1 MPDSMPDS
9 IPDIVSTPE
18 DTNVENGR
26 EDFRPGDVLDGR
38 YRVESILGSGGMGV
52 VYRVTQMFVDK
63 EFALKT
69 LLKDQISEVKLRR
82 FQQEARAVFALDHP
96 NIVAVKDF
104 GIIEDMTPFLVMEL
118 IEGETLSARLKRSGR
133 LTLEEAI
140 PIFVQTC
147 FGLGYAH
154 DQGIVHRDIK
164 PSNIMVIDG
173 IESGAEG
180 SIKILD
186 FGIAKFSQH
195 DGGEIQSLTKTGE
208 VFGSPFYM
216 SPEQC
221 VGERVDHRADVYSLG
236 CVLFEALTGTPPCV
250 GESALS
256 TMMQHQIG
264 KVPTLKEA
272 SMGLEFPPELE
283 KIVAKML
290 DKSPD
295 KRYQKLGLV
304 AHHLAALKKGGSD
317 TATLIIEPAEGSK
330 SRKDERA
337 RKALVRAA
345 EVESTATKTE
355 TGPSKVQSKVV
366 SLALPQF
373 VALIVSILLG
383 SSLVAGLVGY
393 SLGRQ
398 QSPLEGKPN
407 ASDSASSGDRT
418 RGSDSARTSANKS
431 DSERTGTAGSES
443 NSSPSVS
450 KALSGN
456 SDDAKSK
463 SDTSTANLQ
472 RPKLSL
478 IPPIAPAPILSKPRE
493 NTVFSFPKDI
503 SIGVLKVDDQP
514 PKSIVGTRVVG
525 KNSKLTLYTR
535 HASKHLPKLL
545 DTFRDDDL
553 NGLEVVFSHPE
564 DVLNKVKNWKRL
576 ENLTFFDPLIKA
588 MPRCE
593 SHDETPVAD
602 EFLPQIDK
610 LKTLTSLGLCGSLVT
625 GNAVAHMSLLRSL
638 HTLKIKDIKDP
649 EPLLEE
655 LPRHPNIEE
664 IWLVNQKTNNH
675 QLELLAEMPNL
686 KSLTI
691 RRSELTTDSLPI
703 FLKMKKLKSLTID
716 RNNWSE
722 QDKLKFKHSI
732 PGCTF
737 EPVID
742 VQYWFILPDAPIRNL
757 EPVSTKTG
765 AQIARTIAEQKKAEA
780 QLKAA
785 QTVAL
790 KNAKTTPDLDDSKN
804 EFQLVDSFFHNK
816 NNSIDILPVLVR
828 PDVLEELGASHKEI
842 SMILKFPFDLVNP
855 HEKTFMDRLKRYLEK
870 PTIWSHP

>member
-1 MPDSMPDS
+1 MPDS

-18 DTNVENGR
+18 DTNADNRR

-38 YRVESILGSGGMGV
+38 YRVESVLGSGGMGV

-69 LLKDQISEVKLRR
+69 LIKDQISEVKLRR

-195 DGGEIQSLTKTGE
+195 DCGEIQSLTKTGE

-304 AHHLAALKKGGSD
+304 AHHLAALRKGGSE
-317 TATLIIEPAEGSK
+317 TATFVVDSPEGAK
-330 SRKDERA
+330 QKKDDRTRKPV
-337 RKALVRAA
+337 VRAA
-345 EVESTATKTE
+345 DVEPAAAKSE
-355 TGPSKVQSKVV
+355 SESGPVKAAPKVV
-366 SLALPQF
+366 SFTMPKF
-373 VALIVSILLG
+373 VGLVILILLG
-383 SSLVAGLVGY
+383 SSLIAGLVGY
-393 SLGRQ
+393 SIGRQ
-398 QSPLEGKPN
+398 QSLQESKS
-407 ASDSASSGDRT
+407 SDSASAGNHLESKPLRLATADLSRKADR
-418 RGSDSARTSANKS
+418 
-431 DSERTGTAGSES
+431 
-443 NSSPSVS
+443 
-450 KALSGN
+450 
-456 SDDAKSK
+456 AKSENNN
-463 SDTSTANLQ
+463 ST
-472 RPKLSL
+472 PHFSHSKLPV
-478 IPPIAPAPILSKPRE
+478 IAPVAPAPILSKPRV

-503 SIGVLKVDDQP
+503 SIGILKVDDQP
-514 PKSIVGTRVVG
+514 PKPIVGQRVVG
-525 KNSKLTLYTR
+525 KHSKLTFFTR

-564 DVLNKVKNWKRL
+564 DILSRVKNWKRL
-576 ENLTFFDPLIKA
+576 EDLSFFDPLIKA

-593 SHDETPVAD
+593 SHEETPVTD
-602 EFLPQIDK
+602 ELLPQIDN
-610 LKTLTSLGLCGSLVT
+610 LKTLTTLGLCGPSIT
-625 GNAVAHMSLLRSL
+625 GGAVAHMSLLRSL

-649 EPLLEE
+649 ESLLME

-664 IWLVNQKTNNH
+664 VWLINQDTNNH
-675 QLELLAEMPNL
+675 HLELLAEMPNL
-686 KSLTI
+686 KTLTI
-691 RRSELTTDSLPI
+691 RRSELTADSLPI

-722 QDKLKFKHSI
+722 QDKAKFKTAI
-732 PGCTF
+732 PGCKF
-737 EPVID
+737 EPVVD
-742 VQYWFILPDAPIRNL
+742 VQYWFILPDAPIQNL
-757 EPVSTKTG
+757 TPVQTKTG
-765 AQIARTIAEQKKAEA
+765 AEIAKTIAEQKKAQA
-780 QLKAA
+780 QLNAA
-785 QTVAL
+785 QLAAL
-790 KNAKTTPDLDDSKN
+790 KNSKNSLDLDDSKN
-804 EFQLVDSFFHNK
+804 EFQLVDKVFRNRNS
-816 NNSIDILPVLVR
+816 SIDILSVVVR
-828 PDVLEELGASHKEI
+828 PDVLEELGATHKEI
-842 SMILKFPFDLVNP
+842 SMILKFPFNLVSP
-855 HEKTFMDRLKRYLEK
+855 HEKTFIDRLKPYLEK

>member
-1 MPDSMPDS
+1 M
-9 IPDIVSTPE
+9 PDIVSTPE
-18 DTNVENGR
+18 DTNAESGR

-69 LLKDQISEVKLRR
+69 LIKDQISEVKLRR

-104 GIIEDMTPFLVMEL
+104 GIIEDTPFLVMEL
-118 IEGETLSARLKRSGR
+118 IEGETLSARLKRAGR
-133 LTLEEAI
+133 LSLEEAI

-173 IESGAEG
+173 VETGTEG

-208 VFGSPFYM
+208 VFGSPYYM

-290 DKSPD
+290 NKSPD

-304 AHHLAALKKGGSD
+304 AHHLAALRKGGSD
-317 TATLIIEPAEGSK
+317 TATFVLDAQEGATQK
-330 SRKDERA
+330 KDERTRKPVAA
-337 RKALVRAA
+337 RAPDIESAA
-345 EVESTATKTE
+345 ANLES
-355 TGPSKVQSKVV
+355 GPVTVAPKVV
-366 SLALPQF
+366 SLTMPKF
-373 VALIVSILLG
+373 VALVFLILLG
-383 SSLVAGLVGY
+383 SSSIAGLIGY
-393 SLGRQ
+393 SIGRQ
-398 QSPLEGKPN
+398 QSLLESKSLVAVSP
-407 ASDSASSGDRT
+407 SASASISASTGNHSSKPLRSET
-418 RGSDSARTSANKS
+418 EALSERSDLAKS
-431 DSERTGTAGSES
+431 DNN
-443 NSSPSVS
+443 NS
-450 KALSGN
+450 
-456 SDDAKSK
+456 
-463 SDTSTANLQ
+463 TSTTH
-472 RPKLSL
+472 PKLPVIS
-478 IPPIAPAPILSKPRE
+478 PVAPAPILSKPRE

-503 SIGVLKVDDQP
+503 SIGILKVDGEP
-514 PKSIVGTRVVG
+514 PKPIVGTRVVG
-525 KNSKLTLYTR
+525 KHSKLTFYSR

-545 DTFRDDDL
+545 ETFRDDDL

-564 DVLNKVKNWKRL
+564 DILNKVKNWKRL
-576 ENLTFFDPLIKA
+576 EDLTFFDPLIKA

-593 SHDETPVAD
+593 SHDETPVTD
-602 EFLPQIDK
+602 ELLPQVDS
-610 LKTLTSLGLCGSLVT
+610 LKSLTCLGLCGPLIT

-638 HTLKIKDIKDP
+638 HTLKIKDIKNP
-649 EPLLEE
+649 EPLLQE

-664 IWLVNQKTNNH
+664 VWLINQNTNNH
-675 QLELLAEMPNL
+675 QLELLAQMPNL

-691 RRSELTTDSLPI
+691 RRSEIGTDSLPI

-722 QDKLKFKHSI
+722 QDKLKFKNSI

-742 VQYWFILPDAPIRNL
+742 VQYWYILPDAPIRNL
-757 EPVSTKTG
+757 TPVQTKTG
-765 AQIARTIAEQKKAEA
+765 AEIAKTIAEQKEAQA

-785 QTVAL
+785 QVAAL
-790 KNAKTTPDLDDSKN
+790 KNAKNPPDLDDSKN
-804 EFQLVDSFFHNK
+804 EFQLVDKLFRNK
-816 NNSIDILPVLVR
+816 NSSIDILSVVVR
-828 PDVLEELGASHKEI
+828 PDVLEELGASQKEI
-842 SMILKFPFDLVNP
+842 SMILKFPFNLVTP
-855 HEKTFMDRLKRYLEK
+855 HERTFIERLKHYLEK